1 MSIEE
6 NKAIVRRLAEELDRG
21 NLAILDQHP
30 GLDEVR
36 PMVMQ
41 LLAARQAGQI
51 QERMEEMIAEGDWVA
66 VRVVRTGGPFGNGI
80 EEIAMLK
87 IVDGRIV
94 KQHSQGGPIGV
105 QPSSTGG

>member
-6 NKAIVRRLAEELDRG
+6 NKAVVRRLAEELDRG
-21 NLAILDQHP
+21 NLDILKEHP

-36 PMVMQ
+36 PMLMQ

-51 QERMEEMIAEGDWVA
+51 QERVEEMIAEGDWVA
-66 VRVVRTGGPFGNGI
+66 VRAIRTGGPFGDGI

-87 IVDGRIV
+87 IVDGHIV
-94 KQHSQGGPIGV
+94 KQHSQGGPIGA
-105 QPSSTGG
+105 QPSSTGD